1 MKGKKTGG
9 RRPGSLNKARGL
21 GKKRERV
28 RRDAVAAIQA
38 AMPRLRL
45 WIASSDA
52 WERDNAAA
60 TAKMVDS
67 LMRWV
72 LPAYDKVDPHAEQ
85 QAEQVAAE
93 ASAQAVT
100 AESILMAFK
109 SMPQPARQHQAAQ
122 PAEALEQAQPDG
134 IARLST
140 AESEHLRHQG
150 VPLEDG
156 SRLIP
161 ASPPMPAR
169 AEAGALPASAPKRDA
184 IDVQPEP
191 RRFRLE
197 DFDGAGCIQR
207 EPPTDP
213 ASLPA
218 SWRR

>member
-1 MKGKKTGG
+1 MKGRKPGG

-21 GKKRERV
+21 GKKREKV
-28 RRDAVAAIQA
+28 RRAAVEAIQA
-38 AMPRLRL
+38 AMPRLRD

-72 LPAYDKVDPHAEQ
+72 LPAYDKVDPHAEA
-85 QAEQVAAE
+85 AEQVAAE
-93 ASAQAVT
+93 AQQQPVT
-100 AESILMAFK
+100 AESILAAFK
-109 SMPQPARQHQAAQ
+109 NLPPVVRQPQAVQ

-134 IARLST
+134 IARLS
-140 AESEHLRHQG
+140 ESESAHLRHQG
-150 VPLEDG
+150 IPLASG
-156 SRLIP
+156 ATLLP
-161 ASPPMPAR
+161 APQPMPAR
-169 AEAGALPASAPKRDA
+169 AEAGALPAGMPRREA

>member
-72 LPAYDKVDPHAEQ
+72 LPAYDKVDPHAEA
-85 QAEQVAAE
+85 AEQVAAE
-93 ASAQAVT
+93 AQAPVN
-100 AESILMAFK
+100 AADILQAFK
-109 SMPQPARQHQAAQ
+109 SMPPMARQPQAVR
-122 PAEALEQAQPDG
+122 PAEAFEAAQPDG
-134 IARLST
+134 LERLST
-140 AESEHLRHQG
+140 AESAHLRHQG
-150 VPLEDG
+150 IPLTSG
-156 SRLIP
+156 GTLLP
-161 ASPPMPAR
+161 ASPPMQAR
-169 AEAGALPASAPKRDA
+169 READALPAGMPQREA

-191 RRFRLE
+191 RFRLE
-197 DFDGAGCIQR
+197 DFDTSGCIQR

>member
-21 GKKRERV
+21 GKKREKV
-28 RRDAVAAIQA
+28 RRAAVEAIQA
-38 AMPRLRL
+38 AMPRLRD
-45 WIASSDA
+45 WIASSNA

-72 LPAYDKVDPHAEQ
+72 LPAYDKVDPHAEA
-85 QAEQVAAE
+85 AEQVAAE
-93 ASAQAVT
+93 AQQPVSAAD
-100 AESILMAFK
+100 ILAMFK
-109 SMPQPARQHQAAQ
+109 STPTVARQ
-122 PAEALEQAQPDG
+122 PAEPRQALEQAQPDG
-134 IARLST
+134 IARLS
-140 AESEHLRHQG
+140 ESESAHLRHQG
-150 VPLEDG
+150 IPLASG
-156 SRLIP
+156 ATLLP
-161 ASPPMPAR
+161 ASPPMQAR
-169 AEAGALPASAPKRDA
+169 READALPAGMPQREA

-191 RRFRLE
+191 RFRLE
-197 DFDGAGCIQR
+197 DFDTSGCIQR